1 MIYRLCHLQ
10 NGDRGDIV
18 IRICLQELLAERK
31 VSRYE
36 LAKRTGIQ
44 YQIIDNYFK
53 NKVKRYDSYVLE
65 RICIALNC
73 EVGDIVKFQKE

>member
-1 MIYRLCHLQ
+1 M
-10 NGDRGDIV
+10 
-18 IRICLQELLAERK
+18 IRICLQELLAERR